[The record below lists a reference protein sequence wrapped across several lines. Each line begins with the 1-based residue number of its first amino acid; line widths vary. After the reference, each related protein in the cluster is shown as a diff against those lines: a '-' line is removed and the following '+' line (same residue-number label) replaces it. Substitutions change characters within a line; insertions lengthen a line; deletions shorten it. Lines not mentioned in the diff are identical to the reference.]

1 MSRPRGDGGVHCQPV
16 PCPMREKKTLLTGP
30 LCHSDK
36 HNPQRCALS
45 PAVLGKLLRWALT
58 MPVSQVGK
66 EARKG
71 RCGGRETRGYRCVH
85 LALDLSHD
93 DCAAYFRSP
102 GNEARLTDGHSD
114 SFSSHSFLP
123 SCLLGFI
130 RRFGHQR
137 KAVLTTAPALD
148 WRVVFRSVSLPFLSL
163 SLPLPLLH
171 AHGRRSRVHVT
182 CWTWGWRLMRE

>member
-16 PCPMREKKTLLTGP
+16 PCPMREKKTFLTGP

-45 PAVLGKLLRWALT
+45 PAVLWQT
-58 MPVSQVGK
+58 PEVGAHY
-66 EARKG
+66 ARFTG
-71 RCGGRETRGYRCVH
+71 GERSSERCGGRETRGYRCVH

-130 RRFGHQR
+130 RRFGHQG